1 MQQLIEFTMNHWILV
16 SAFVLVSGLLAFN
29 LLQGG
34 KGSVD
39 PLTATEMINHQD
51 AVVVDVRPVADFN
64 KGHIINSISVP
75 INGFS
80 NQINSLN
87 KHKEQPI
94 IISCR
99 SGSQSQAAC
108 QQLKKAGFE
117 KVFNLRG
124 GILAWQ
130 SGNLP
135 ITRKK

>member
-1 MQQLIEFTMNHWILV
+1 MQQIIEFTMNHWILV
-16 SAFVLVSGLLAFN
+16 SAFILVSGLLAFN
-29 LLQGG
+29 LLQDG
-34 KGSVD
+34 KGTVD

-51 AVVVDVRPVADFN
+51 AVIVDVRPVADFS
-64 KGHIINSISVP
+64 KGHIINSISIP

-80 NQINSLN
+80 NQINSLK
-87 KHKEQPI
+87 KHKEQPV

-117 KVFNLRG
+117 SVFNLRG

-130 SGNLP
+130 NANLP
-135 ITRKK
+135 VTRKK